1 MEGPKTAWGAAYPAA
16 FSVRAEP
23 CANQP
28 PATKIPAPRY
38 LSRKQQANVTDGTV
52 FLPRCVCVCNAEL
65 NKGEHWLCTGSHSL
79 LQSIGDSAL
88 GWVSAVLAN
97 NLWAH
102 TLHTSRE
109 QRCCTGIA
117 SQYSKAFANP
127 AGMQDQPMGNARC
140 FQTPGMGYPNWA
152 LAKFFH
158 KKNSFQNHS
167 LAPHLHT
174 DASKCLIS
182 EMNIQWKFHFK
193 TRNHLEPKVWVL
205 LQSSSESVK
214 YCESIQSPKRTSLHD
229 IWAWIPQPRA
239 VQPWS
244 CPFIK
249 DISFICNLRWSRYCW
264 SSSDL
269 CTNHTCS
276 RDLHKTLQCC

>member
-1 MEGPKTAWGAAYPAA
+1 MHDASEH
-16 FSVRAEP
+16 RAL
-23 CANQP
+23 
-28 PATKIPAPRY
+28 AT
-38 LSRKQQANVTDGTV
+38 LT
-52 FLPRCVCVCNAEL
+52 
-65 NKGEHWLCTGSHSL
+65 EH
-79 LQSIGDSAL
+79 
-88 GWVSAVLAN
+88 
-97 NLWAH
+97 
-102 TLHTSRE
+102 
-109 QRCCTGIA
+109 
-117 SQYSKAFANP
+117 
-127 AGMQDQPMGNARC
+127 
-140 FQTPGMGYPNWA
+140 YPNSFIR
-152 LAKFFH
+152 KIHF
-158 KKNSFQNHS
+158 KNDSF
-167 LAPHLHT
+167 APHLHT

-193 TRNHLEPKVWVL
+193 TKNHLEPKVWVL

-269 CTNHTCS
+269 CTNYTWLSGPSQDFAVLLTEDEAGHNMNQ
-276 RDLHKTLQCC
+276 LHV